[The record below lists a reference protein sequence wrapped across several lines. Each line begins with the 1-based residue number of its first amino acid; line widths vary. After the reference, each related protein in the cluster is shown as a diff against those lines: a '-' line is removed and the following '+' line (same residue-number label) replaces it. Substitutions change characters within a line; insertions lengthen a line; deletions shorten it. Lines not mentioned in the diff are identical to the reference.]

1 MVRLHVKRG
10 DESQFL
16 FDAFV
21 NDSVQKVTQD
31 ICALY
36 NGRLKI
42 DRICC
47 EIEELAEHGTTLP
60 QEMQGLTDE
69 QIEELK
75 LKDIWGEKCI
85 PSGGFE
91 FNKDEIGRRNGK
103 RPMQP
108 MQDVLKKAV
117 TDAKDLINKK
127 LVTTNTPLTLKTVEE
142 AMHILKGAVTIV
154 YPMQLPPHDP
164 IRMEFTNTEDLDGTQ
179 ASKEVIEPSKA
190 VLWFAGHEMLGDKC
204 LKDYVG
210 ANDKT
215 KVIVKISSRGQGPP
229 GREPV
234 LSEDARKQL
243 MLQAYRRQE
252 QLKEKIRL
260 AKNILD
266 S

>member
-75 LKDIWGEKCI
+75 LKDIWGVKCI

-91 FNKDEIGRRNGK
+91 FNKVIFLEFNF
-103 RPMQP
+103 
-108 MQDVLKKAV
+108 
-117 TDAKDLINKK
+117 NK
-127 LVTTNTPLTLKTVEE
+127 
-142 AMHILKGAVTIV
+142 
-154 YPMQLPPHDP
+154 
-164 IRMEFTNTEDLDGTQ
+164 
-179 ASKEVIEPSKA
+179 
-190 VLWFAGHEMLGDKC
+190 
-204 LKDYVG
+204 
-210 ANDKT
+210 
-215 KVIVKISSRGQGPP
+215 
-229 GREPV
+229 
-234 LSEDARKQL
+234 
-243 MLQAYRRQE
+243 
-252 QLKEKIRL
+252 
-260 AKNILD
+260 
-266 S
+266 